1 MGSGCGAQLVE
12 WLLEIAEECS
22 SNPANIDNKKI
33 KMAVD
38 KAIQTNSNQNEKAI
52 YEMITN

>member
-1 MGSGCGAQLVE
+1 MRLAQLVE
-12 WLLEIAEECS
+12 KLLEIAEECS
-22 SNPANIDNKKI
+22 SNPANLDNKKI
-33 KMAVD
+33 KMTVD